1 MQPVKAV
8 GIEVIADPVAAP
20 VSFLALF
27 PPGHRME
34 TIDLLQGMS
43 NVAGKRSGYS
53 QRNSKLNASLSRV
66 GIVGW
71 SNY

>member
-1 MQPVKAV
+1 
-8 GIEVIADPVAAP
+8 
-20 VSFLALF
+20 
-27 PPGHRME
+27 ME
-34 TIDLLQGMS
+34 SIDLLQGMS

-53 QRNSKLNASLSRV
+53 QRNSNANLSRV